1 MTAMA
6 IGQSRGR
13 FGSRITGWVA
23 RLALVGL
30 GAVLLT
36 ACQGSRQQQGGQS
49 FSTQP
54 SGQSTFAAQPQLAN
68 AFGDGIT
75 TVAILVPLTGAD
87 AAVGQQLLNAA
98 QMAAVERGGQNF
110 VLLAKDTQGSPA
122 GAAAAAQQAIAERAD
137 IIIGPLRSQE
147 VAAVGP
153 IAAQAGIA
161 VVGFTSDA
169 SVATPGVFVM
179 GQTPEDEVDR
189 IMAYAARQ
197 GASVV
202 AALVPQT
209 AYGTVA
215 VNALQ
220 RAAPRY
226 GLAVGAIQSYNPTDP
241 DHSPA
246 VEPLQAGGFDTLF
259 VPDGGASLTRIMP
272 FVAYFN
278 AARGRQVLGMAQWD
292 DARTLSEPATHGGL
306 FANVDPRMR
315 DAFVAKYQGA
325 YGSAPSQVA
334 GLAYNAAAMAAE
346 LGRQNN
352 FAPAA
357 IANPNGFS
365 GVYGAYRFGP
375 DSVADHALAVMQVQP
390 TGFAVVDPAP
400 TSFVG
405 F

>member
-6 IGQSRGR
+6 FGR
-13 FGSRITGWVA
+13 PAGRMARWTA
-23 RLALVGL
+23 RLAMVGMGLVMLAG
-30 GAVLLT
+30 
-36 ACQGSRQQQGGQS
+36 CQASRQQQQGQS
-49 FSTQP
+49 FSTAQP
-54 SGQSTFAAQPQLAN
+54 GPSTFTPAPQFASN

-75 TVAILVPLTGAD
+75 TVAILVPLTGPD

-98 QMAAVERGGQNF
+98 QLAAVERGGQNF
-110 VLLAKDTQGSPA
+110 VLLSKDTQGTPA
-122 GAAAAAQQAIAERAD
+122 GAAAAAQHAVAERAD
-137 IIIGPLRSQE
+137 IIVGPLRSQE

-161 VVGFTSDA
+161 VVGFTNDA
-169 SVATPGVFVM
+169 SVAAPGVFVM
-179 GQTPEDEVDR
+179 GQTPQDEVDR
-189 IMAYAARQ
+189 ILSYAARN
-197 GASVV
+197 GARVV

-220 RAAPRY
+220 QLAPRH
-226 GLAVGAIQSYNPTDP
+226 GISVGAIQSYNPTDA
-241 DHSPA
+241 DHSAA
-246 VEPLQAGGFDTLF
+246 VRPLQSGGFDSLF

-272 FVAYFN
+272 FVAYYN
-278 AARGRQVLGMAQWD
+278 VARGRQLLGVAQWD
-292 DARTLSEPATHGGL
+292 DPRTLSEPSTNGGL

-315 DAFVAKYQGA
+315 DAFVAKYQSA
-325 YGSAPSQVA
+325 YGSAPAQVA
-334 GLAYNAAAMAAE
+334 GLAYNAVAMAAE

-352 FAPAA
+352 FSAAA

-375 DSVADHALAVMQVQP
+375 DYVADHALAVLQVQSG
-390 TGFAVVDPAP
+390 GFAVVDPAP

-405 F
+405 Y